1 MISKRNHILTAIL
14 AILVGTQALAADE
27 PVVEID
33 KIVIKAPAAE
43 ESPTPQTPSTQI
55 KVPRQAPVATTVSDL
70 VGRSS
75 GVHILNHGG
84 LEAATS
90 VSIRGSSHAQVEV
103 YLDEVPIQT
112 AGGEGVGLEHFAVS
126 SLERIEIFKSFTP
139 GEFGASAIGG
149 VISLQSKPVAK
160 GFHHAYGLGFGSFT
174 TIFGHAEASY
184 GGSKSDILFKTDF
197 RSTEGNFTYLDD
209 NGTPLNSGDDQT
221 AERQNNE
228 ALIVHPYL
236 KWQHRFDDRS
246 MLTITNHFFRMDS
259 GVPGL
264 QNFQS
269 QTAGRSL
276 SEWLGQVKFER
287 GGYFDGRFSLAN
299 TSYWRLIKSQF
310 SDLNGEIGLGAGQDN
325 DNDTVVFG
333 NRLLGAA
340 SVADFLILKPVAEY
354 VVERFQPRDYL
365 AADSIGSASVR
376 QQLNLTLEP
385 DFLFW
390 DGRFT
395 LSTQLRL
402 VNAFYDINN
411 DDPSLAASGTF
422 FDRRVEHPWL
432 AHAAANLEAFPGFF
446 LKASGGRA
454 VRLPKFSELFGD
466 QGYVLGNA
474 QLESETSLKFDGGVL
489 YKKSLE
495 GVINHWR
502 VEANYFE
509 MHTDNLIQFELAN
522 GLARAA
528 NLGEARVRGVE
539 FVLSAR
545 LLKYFEVTQNYTWQ
559 RSHDEAVNP
568 GNFLIGRP
576 EHEFNTGLTFDKK
589 PFHAGVFANFI
600 DNQYLDSLN
609 TQRVDDRLRWDTE
622 ASYTF
627 KDKVLFGLELKN
639 ITGTQIV
646 DAVGFPLP
654 GRSIFGRVE
663 AEF

>member
-1 MISKRNHILTAIL
+1 MSKRYHIQAAIL
-14 AILVGTQALAADE
+14 AILAAAPALAADE

-33 KIVIKAPAAE
+33 KIVITAPVADE
-43 ESPTPQTPSTQI
+43 ENTSQTPSTQI
-55 KVPRQAPVATTVSDL
+55 KIPYQAPVTTTVSDL

-75 GVHILNHGG
+75 GVHILNYGG

-90 VSIRGSSHAQVEV
+90 LSIRGSSHAQVEV

-112 AGGEGVGLEHFAVS
+112 AGGEGVGLEHLAAS

-149 VISLQSKPVAK
+149 VISLQSKPIAK

-174 TIFGHAEASY
+174 TIFGHAEAAY
-184 GGSKSDILFKTDF
+184 GGSKSDVLFKTDF
-197 RSTEGNFTYLDD
+197 RSTEGNFSYLDD
-209 NGTPLNSGDDQT
+209 NGTPLNSTDDQT
-221 AERQNNE
+221 VERQNN
-228 ALIVHPYL
+228 AAFVVHPYL
-236 KWQHRFDDRS
+236 KWRYRFDDRS
-246 MLTITNHFFRMDS
+246 TLTVANHFFRVDS

-269 QTAGRSL
+269 QTAERSL

-287 GGYFDGRFSLAN
+287 SGYFDGRLSLAN
-299 TSYWRLIKSQF
+299 TSYWRLIKTQF

-333 NRLLGAA
+333 NRFLGTV
-340 SVADFLILKPVAEY
+340 SVADFMIVKPAIEY
-354 VVERFQPRDYL
+354 IAERFQPRDYL
-365 AADSIGSASVR
+365 AANSIGSASVR

-385 DFLFW
+385 NVSFL

-395 LSTQLRL
+395 LSTQLRFM
-402 VNAFYDINN
+402 NAFYDINN

-432 AHAAANLEAFPGFF
+432 AHAAVNFEVFPGLF

-474 QLESETSLKFDGGVL
+474 QLESETSLKFDGGIL
-489 YKKSLE
+489 YKKSLD

-509 MHTDNLIQFELAN
+509 TRTDNLIQFELAN

-528 NLGEARVRGVE
+528 NLGEASIRGLEV
-539 FVLSAR
+539 VTSAR
-545 LLKYFEVTQNYTWQ
+545 LLKHFEISQNYAWQ
-559 RSHDEAVNP
+559 YARDEAVNP

-576 EHEFNTGLTFDKK
+576 EHEFNTALTFDKK
-589 PFHAGVFANFI
+589 PFHVGVFANFI

-609 TQRVDDRLRWDTE
+609 TQRIDNRLRWDAE
-622 ASYTF
+622 VSYTF
-627 KDKVLFGLELKN
+627 KNKMLFGLELKN

-654 GRSIFGRVE
+654 GRSIFGRIDVN
-663 AEF
+663 F